1 MEQQLTEVPPE
12 KLSKML
18 ERAKAI
24 KQQRVEENRLQHYI
38 PYPEQKL
45 FHDAGASHRERLLI
59 AANQSGKSLAG
70 GMEISMH
77 ATGLYPDWWEGKRFD
92 GPTNGW
98 VAASTNEVARD
109 TVQRILVGR
118 PGQHGTGTIPKS
130 AILSLVAARGTP
142 DLLDSI
148 KVRHAGG
155 GVSIIGLKSY
165 QRGRE
170 SFQGETLHYVWCD
183 EEPPADIYTEALTRT
198 NISRGPVMIT
208 FTPLMGMSEVVRRFL
223 LEQSPDRSVVTMT
236 LDDVDHYTAEEKE
249 KIAASYAPHE
259 REARTKGVPTLG
271 SGRIFPVAV
280 EMLAIEQRDLP
291 RHWPRIGGMDFG
303 WDHPFA
309 AVELVWDRDTD
320 TVYVSRTYC
329 LREATAII
337 HAAALKP
344 WGNLPW
350 AWPRDGRRETLEGAG
365 VALAKQ
371 YTAQGL
377 DMLWT
382 HAQFEDGSVSVEA
395 GIADMLIRMES
406 GRFKVF
412 KHLTDWFDEYRLYHR
427 RDGRVHKEGDDLMSA
442 TRYAVMMLRN
452 ARTDIPPKPRSTRW
466 DRTSWM
472 SV

>member
-1 MEQQLTEVPPE
+1 MNLNLDIDSLPPE
-12 KLSKML
+12 QAEVALTRL
-18 ERAKAI
+18 EAIRAQRAVENALAHYVLYPRQ
-24 KQQRVEENRLQHYI
+24 KQ
-38 PYPEQKL
+38 
-45 FHDAGASHRERLLI
+45 FHNAGATHRERLLI

-77 ATGLYPDWWEGKRFD
+77 ATGLYPDWWQGRRFD

-130 AILSLVAARGTP
+130 AILELVAARGTP

-148 KVRHAGG
+148 KVRHADGG
-155 GVSIIGLKSY
+155 ISIIGLKSY

-259 REARTKGVPTLG
+259 REARTRGVPTLG
-271 SGRIFPVAV
+271 SGRIFPVAE
-280 EMLAIEQRDLP
+280 EMTGRASV
-291 RHWPRIGGMDFG
+291 G
-303 WDHPFA
+303 WISDGIT
-309 AVELVWDRDTD
+309 R
-320 TVYVSRTYC
+320 SR
-329 LREATAII
+329 R
-337 HAAALKP
+337 
-344 WGNLPW
+344 
-350 AWPRDGRRETLEGAG
+350 
-365 VALAKQ
+365 
-371 YTAQGL
+371 
-377 DMLWT
+377 
-382 HAQFEDGSVSVEA
+382 
-395 GIADMLIRMES
+395 
-406 GRFKVF
+406 
-412 KHLTDWFDEYRLYHR
+412 
-427 RDGRVHKEGDDLMSA
+427 
-442 TRYAVMMLRN
+442 
-452 ARTDIPPKPRSTRW
+452 
-466 DRTSWM
+466 
-472 SV
+472 